1 MIKKGNSRLTSVPHL
16 FTSVPHLFTSVLFL
30 LASIASLSSCLGTDD
45 PYRTGFSFVKPTSV
59 RTTVYA
65 NTIADSVVV
74 ECVGP
79 WQITSDTPEASA
91 WCRVGET
98 KGRGYSI
105 YAFVTNFAQNT
116 SGKPRLAQ
124 FTITD
129 TDHPDEAH
137 STWQYLQ
144 TATRGDGSLGNAAL
158 VRQITSS
165 DGWTVAISYD
175 AQCRP
180 VQLSLHDGRSY
191 TERYQI
197 SYDEQHA
204 RLTVTRGSDVLTGAM
219 TRAYQTERLT
229 GNSDTIALAPQ
240 YYSNGVAMPATH
252 AFNFVSIRGVTAE
265 RKAYGYLINGQSLA
279 PDSLHNADSLRYQ
292 HKLNR
297 PEATTTDFLKLVYS
311 PKDNR
316 CQSVDA
322 NQLLLGL
329 DNCEPLQLISLFPY
343 TRSTSIVQRAESAK
357 GNIDVT
363 TELNADRSV
372 SRMTVNDRRSNTET
386 IYNFIY

>member
-1 MIKKGNSRLTSVPHL
+1 
-16 FTSVPHLFTSVLFL
+16 
-30 LASIASLSSCLGTDD
+30 
-45 PYRTGFSFVKPTSV
+45 
-59 RTTVYA
+59 
-65 NTIADSVVV
+65 
-74 ECVGP
+74 
-79 WQITSDTPEASA
+79 
-91 WCRVGET
+91 
-98 KGRGYSI
+98 
-105 YAFVTNFAQNT
+105 
-116 SGKPRLAQ
+116 
-124 FTITD
+124 
-129 TDHPDEAH
+129 
-137 STWQYLQ
+137 
-144 TATRGDGSLGNAAL
+144 
-158 VRQITSS
+158 
-165 DGWTVAISYD
+165 
-175 AQCRP
+175 
-180 VQLSLHDGRSY
+180 
-191 TERYQI
+191 
-197 SYDEQHA
+197 
-204 RLTVTRGSDVLTGAM
+204 
-219 TRAYQTERLT
+219 
-229 GNSDTIALAPQ
+229 
-240 YYSNGVAMPATH
+240 
-252 AFNFVSIRGVTAE
+252 VTAE

>member
-1 MIKKGNSRLTSVPHL
+1 MIKKGNSRLTSVPHLFTSVPHL

-129 TDHPDEAH
+129 TDHPD
-137 STWQYLQ
+137 
-144 TATRGDGSLGNAAL
+144 
-158 VRQITSS
+158 
-165 DGWTVAISYD
+165 
-175 AQCRP
+175 
-180 VQLSLHDGRSY
+180 
-191 TERYQI
+191 
-197 SYDEQHA
+197 
-204 RLTVTRGSDVLTGAM
+204 
-219 TRAYQTERLT
+219 
-229 GNSDTIALAPQ
+229 
-240 YYSNGVAMPATH
+240 
-252 AFNFVSIRGVTAE
+252 
-265 RKAYGYLINGQSLA
+265 
-279 PDSLHNADSLRYQ
+279 
-292 HKLNR
+292 
-297 PEATTTDFLKLVYS
+297 
-311 PKDNR
+311 
-316 CQSVDA
+316 
-322 NQLLLGL
+322 
-329 DNCEPLQLISLFPY
+329 
-343 TRSTSIVQRAESAK
+343 
-357 GNIDVT
+357 
-363 TELNADRSV
+363 
-372 SRMTVNDRRSNTET
+372 
-386 IYNFIY
+386 